1 MIISLDTEI
10 SLTKSSAPPP
20 ILTVLES
27 TVTKGPYLDIIKA
40 VDQENIANIKFYENK
55 SNPLKSGTR

>member
-10 SLTKSSAPPP
+10 SLTKSSAPP
-20 ILTVLES
+20 ILKVLES